1 MRDLVRFL
9 NFRSCFFGLAA
20 VGAVLTA
27 LLTLAGMPARVVWVF
42 GLDRARVLYWLDRQ
56 KA

>member
-9 NFRSCFFGLAA
+9 KFRSCFFGLAA

-27 LLTLAGMPARVVWVF
+27 LLILAGMPARVMGVF
-42 GLDRARVLYWLDRQ
+42 GLDRARVLDWLDRQ

>member
-9 NFRSCFFGLAA
+9 SFRSSSFGLAA

-27 LLTLAGMPARVVWVF
+27 LLILAGMPALVIFVF
-42 GLDRARVLYWLDRQ
+42 VLDRARALYRLGQQ

>member
-9 NFRSCFFGLAA
+9 SFRSYFFCMAA

-27 LLTLAGMPARVVWVF
+27 LLTLAGMPALVIFVF
-42 GLDRARVLYWLDRQ
+42 VLDRARVLCWLDKQ